1 MLRGRGKFQKRRVVD
16 GSLEISTPGSTDDA
30 RLRQWIHESH
40 TVLPRLRVM
49 VRNGDRG
56 PDPLYLV
63 VEELRRRVEELEH
76 DLSRLRGDRADAS
89 S

>member
-16 GSLEISTPGSTDDA
+16 GSLEISTSGSTDDA

-40 TVLPRLRVM
+40 TVLPRLRAM

-56 PDPLYLV
+56 PDPLHV
-63 VEELRRRVEELEH
+63 VLEDLRRRVEELEH
-76 DLSRLRGDRADAS
+76 ELSRLREDRADA
-89 S
+89 